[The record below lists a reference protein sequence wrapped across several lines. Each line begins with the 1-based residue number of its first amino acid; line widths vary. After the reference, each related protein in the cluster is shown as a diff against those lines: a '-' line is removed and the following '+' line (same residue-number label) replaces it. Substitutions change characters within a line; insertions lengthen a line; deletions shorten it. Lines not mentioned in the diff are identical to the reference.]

1 MRTSLVSA
9 RLARSIVMSELVDWA
24 SDVLSTSNEKNAMR
38 LPRGRREYIGGHQGD
53 SDHDDASKEDR
64 LIAIASR
71 RVYAI
76 AQETGLDASGIKI
89 RL

>member
-1 MRTSLVSA
+1 
-9 RLARSIVMSELVDWA
+9 
-24 SDVLSTSNEKNAMR
+24 MR